1 MAYFGIDNQ
10 IRNEELLTKLKF
22 QIRKANNTE
31 SINHLMTTFKKFDQ
45 NGSESLSLREFE
57 AALASYG

>member
-22 QIRKANNTE
+22 QIRKANKTE
-31 SINHLMTTFKKFDQ
+31 SVNHLMTIFKNFDQ
-45 NGSESLSLREFE
+45 NGNGSLSLREFE

>member
-31 SINHLMTTFKKFDQ
+31 SINHLMTTFKKFD
-45 NGSESLSLREFE
+45 
-57 AALASYG
+57 